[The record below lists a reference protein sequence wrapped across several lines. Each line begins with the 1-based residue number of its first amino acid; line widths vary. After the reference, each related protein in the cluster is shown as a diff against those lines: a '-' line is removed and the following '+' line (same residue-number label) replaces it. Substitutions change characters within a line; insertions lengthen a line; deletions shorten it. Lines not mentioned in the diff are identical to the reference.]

1 MNRSINCTFRCL
13 TAPPLHKL
21 IQGIKGNDMTQL
33 KGQAE
38 LDSYKLTKKE
48 VADYL
53 GISTNAVRMSMR
65 GNNYHNLEYRKG
77 PNGFL
82 FKVPARHGVTMD
94 SYTPGPEPRSNKT
107 STPGIT
113 PGFSKVVKR
122 GATHRGE
129 AKYTSLALKMAN
141 EAKTIGAIN
150 NKFVDEAHKKAF
162 MEMTEAGFEQAFKN
176 SRVTKNQEIQK
187 TTQRSF
193 SQDNSRTHGKYGGML
208 NATGLQNIESKEHG
222 RLARQDERKHGIVY
236 KEVPQEVM
244 GLDGK
249 LKMEYRRSNIPDF
262 TGTDTSY
269 YTNGRNAGACY
280 SGSTEPDVAV
290 EFTEH
295 ELDRYGPVKE
305 RTEFKDKIDESIHR
319 AKRQSLKDKGYY

>member
-1 MNRSINCTFRCL
+1 
-13 TAPPLHKL
+13 
-21 IQGIKGNDMTQL
+21 MTLL

-38 LDSYKLTKKE
+38 LDSFKLTKKE

-113 PGFSKVVKR
+113 PRSSKVVNR

-129 AKYTSLALKMAN
+129 ANYTSLALKMAN
-141 EAKTIGAIN
+141 QAKTIGAIN

-162 MEMTEAGFEQAFKN
+162 MEMTEAGFKQALKD
-176 SRVTKNQEIQK
+176 SRVTKSKEIQE

-193 SQDNSRTHGKYGGML
+193 SQDNSSVLNPRSHGKYGGMIT
-208 NATGLQNIESKEHG
+208 AKGMQSIDDKEHG
-222 RLARQDERKHGIVY
+222 RLARLDEKKNGTIYKDELKEIV
-236 KEVPQEVM
+236 

-249 LKMEYRRSNIPDF
+249 LRTEYRSTNVPDF
-262 TGTDTSY
+262 GWSSDTTYSPNRQY
-269 YTNGRNAGACY
+269 YEVGNQREEY
-280 SGSTEPDVAV
+280 VV
-290 EFTEH
+290 EFSH
-295 ELDRYGPVKE
+295 AELNRNSRPTE
-305 RTEFKDKIDESIHR
+305 RTEFKNKIDEDIYR
-319 AKRQSLKDKGYY
+319 AKKHFLKTRGTY

>member
-1 MNRSINCTFRCL
+1 
-13 TAPPLHKL
+13 
-21 IQGIKGNDMTQL
+21 MTVL

-48 VADYL
+48 IADYL

-65 GNNYHNLEYRKG
+65 GSNYHNLEYRKG
-77 PNGFL
+77 PKGFL
-82 FKVPARHGVTMD
+82 FKVPTRPGDIIVDSTSLNHGAISTLK
-94 SYTPGPEPRSNKT
+94 STPRS
-107 STPGIT
+107 
-113 PGFSKVVKR
+113 SKVVNR

-129 AKYTSLALKMAN
+129 ANYTSLALKMSN
-141 EAKTIGAIN
+141 EAKTIGAID

-162 MEMTEAGFEQAFKN
+162 MEMTEASMEQALRN
-176 SRVTKNQEIQK
+176 SRVNKEKEFQK

-262 TGTDTSY
+262 TSTDTSY

-319 AKRQSLKDKGYY
+319 AKRQLLKDKGYY